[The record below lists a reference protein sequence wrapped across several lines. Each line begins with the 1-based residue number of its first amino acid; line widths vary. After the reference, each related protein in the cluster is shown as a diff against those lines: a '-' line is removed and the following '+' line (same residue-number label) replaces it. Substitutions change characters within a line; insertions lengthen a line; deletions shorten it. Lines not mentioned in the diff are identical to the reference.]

1 MTLTMINNDDPRR
14 LLGQSKEQYAKF
26 LESKDND
33 VLAEAGE
40 LLWESLKAHIIQTG
54 NIKVSNLKILT
65 KAASEMGETYS
76 TLFFH
81 CYHFHSWYLGVGV
94 PNSIIAEKKLY
105 LETVKLLEKTINEN
119 GHSQRA
125 RKRPLEKVS

>member
-1 MTLTMINNDDPRR
+1 MINDDDPNK

-26 LESKDND
+26 LVTHDND

-40 LLWESLKAHIIQTG
+40 LLWESLKAHVMQIAS
-54 NIKVSNLKILT
+54 IKVSNLKTLT

-105 LETVKLLEKTINEN
+105 LESVKLLEKTMNEN
-119 GHSQRA
+119 GHTQRA
-125 RKRPLEKVS
+125 RKRRLEKVS

>member
-1 MTLTMINNDDPRR
+1 MINDDDPNK

-26 LESKDND
+26 LVSHDND

-40 LLWESLKAHIIQTG
+40 LLWESLKAHVMQIAS
-54 NIKVSNLKILT
+54 IKVSNLKTLT

-105 LETVKLLEKTINEN
+105 LESVKLLEKTMNEN
-119 GHSQRA
+119 GHTQRA
-125 RKRPLEKVS
+125 RKRRLEKVS